1 MRGGAVEPTCARAL
15 RVEETRRGDHGPA
28 VVEERHQLYRA
39 RERAEHRFRDLNAHA
54 AADSRVGI
62 DAARAGI
69 QFVCDF
75 ARARERV
82 NQLCA
87 RSLAVREQSR
97 DAAAVY
103 AAPGSQKVVA
113 RAPSDAAKLKLALR
127 RRFVFFSG
135 GAREREPRITLDA
148 LARGEERVALLLAQ
162 PCVAARLDEQ
172 VLHLAQ

>member
-1 MRGGAVEPTCARAL
+1 MRGGAAEPTCARAL

-39 RERAEHRFRDLNAHA
+39 CERAEHRFRDLNARVA
-54 AADSRVGI
+54 ARPRVGI
-62 DAARAGI
+62 DAALAVI

-87 RSLAVREQSR
+87 RSLAVREQAR
-97 DAAAVY
+97 DAAPVY
-103 AAPGSQKVVA
+103 AAPGCKKVVA
-113 RAPSDAAKLKLALR
+113 RAPRDAAKLKLALR
-127 RRFVFFSG
+127 RRFLFVG
-135 GAREREPRITLDA
+135 GSAREREPRVTLYA

-162 PCVAARLDEQ
+162 TRVAARLGEQ